1 MMSMKTNCI
10 LIVDDDVALCDLLE
24 EYLGRFGFEVSAAH
38 DSDSGLAHIRSQRPD
53 LVVLD
58 VMIPAVDGFEVLR
71 ETRKFSKVPV
81 VMLTARGE
89 LSDKVVGLELGAD
102 DYLAKPFEPRELVAR
117 IQSVLRRYGADVAS
131 PRLEFGD
138 LVVDVEARTASIQ
151 GKPLRLTTTEFEIL
165 SLFTA
170 NPGKVLSRDDL
181 LEKIRGIDWDVF
193 NRSIDIA
200 VSRLRSKLGD
210 DSRDPKYIRTVW
222 RKGYMFV
229 GGSG

>member
-1 MMSMKTNCI
+1 MAAKKNRI
-10 LIVDDDVALCDLLE
+10 LVVDDDVALCDLLK
-24 EYLGRFGFEVSAAH
+24 EYLGRFGYEVSGAH
-38 DSDSGLAHIRSQRPD
+38 DSDSGLDRIRGDHPD

-58 VMIPAVDGFEVLR
+58 VMIPRVDGFEVLK
-71 ETRKFSKVPV
+71 EIRKFSNVPV

-117 IQSVLRRYGADVAS
+117 IQTVLRRTGMDPAS
-131 PRLEFGD
+131 PRLEFGAL
-138 LVVDVEARTASIQ
+138 LVDIEGRTAALD
-151 GKPLRLTTTEFEIL
+151 GEPLHLTTTEFEIL
-165 SLFTA
+165 ALFAA

-181 LEKIRGIDWDVF
+181 MERIRGIDWDAF

-210 DSRDPKYIRTVW
+210 DSRDPRFIRTVW
-222 RKGYMFV
+222 RKGYMFL
-229 GGSG
+229 GRFD